1 MGRSAQCAGRLDP
14 EAAARHAFIRM
25 SDLRNPIPNFG
36 PPPSVED
43 IAEMAERALLTI
55 PPRLARHVQGVGIS
69 VEDMPDDETLD
80 ELGIES
86 AWELTGLYHG
96 TPLTEPG
103 SVIGTLAYM
112 APEQID
118 GAQPTAAGDL
128 WSLGATL
135 YTALEGRQ
143 PFEGDSIGEIC
154 VAVYLKGSHVAR

>member
-96 TPLTEPG
+96 TPLTER
-103 SVIGTLAYM
+103 SVSDPA
-112 APEQID
+112 
-118 GAQPTAAGDL
+118 
-128 WSLGATL
+128 
-135 YTALEGRQ
+135 RQ
-143 PFEGDSIGEIC
+143 PDLIFLYREPILLEWIETGEDLFRLVRNVVIHEI
-154 VAVYLKGSHVAR
+154 AHHFGFSDEAIEAIEQEMD